1 MLKSIINGATTTPAQ
16 LAKEIVFYHGEYAVI
31 ALPSILGAAGMKAT
45 DREFGLVSEQVVKIL
60 ARVPAQERQRAC
72 GNWREEIHQITDRRD
87 VPGEAI
93 S

>member
-45 DREFGLVSEQVVKIL
+45 DREFGLVS
-60 ARVPAQERQRAC
+60 
-72 GNWREEIHQITDRRD
+72 
-87 VPGEAI
+87 
-93 S
+93 